1 MCVQYRKG
9 FDFMMQQ
16 LKKMITKDAG
26 YDTNK
31 RATTAS
37 GI

>member
-1 MCVQYRKG
+1 
-9 FDFMMQQ
+9 MMQQ
-16 LKKMITKDAG
+16 LKKMITKDTG

-31 RATTAS
+31 RTTTTS

>member
-1 MCVQYRKG
+1 MCVQYRKD

-16 LKKMITKDAG
+16 GKKMITKDAG
-26 YDTNK
+26 HDTNK
-31 RATTAS
+31 RTTTAS